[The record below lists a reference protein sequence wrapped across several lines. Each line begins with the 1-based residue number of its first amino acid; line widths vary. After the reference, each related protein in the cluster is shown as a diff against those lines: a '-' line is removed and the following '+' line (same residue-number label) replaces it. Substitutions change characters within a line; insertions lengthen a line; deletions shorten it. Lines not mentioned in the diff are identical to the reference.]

1 MFSDSHLTRRW
12 ILREL
17 QSGLQL
23 GLVSFSD
30 EEQVVN
36 VANLTTVTEQSRTQL
51 AAKLDSLNFLGQVE
65 LILIFA
71 LLVGGYK
78 LV

>member
-1 MFSDSHLTRRW
+1 M
-12 ILREL
+12 
-17 QSGLQL
+17 
-23 GLVSFSD
+23 
-30 EEQVVN
+30 N
-36 VANLTTVTEQSRTQL
+36 VANLTTVTEQSRPQL

-71 LLVGGYK
+71 LLVGVYK